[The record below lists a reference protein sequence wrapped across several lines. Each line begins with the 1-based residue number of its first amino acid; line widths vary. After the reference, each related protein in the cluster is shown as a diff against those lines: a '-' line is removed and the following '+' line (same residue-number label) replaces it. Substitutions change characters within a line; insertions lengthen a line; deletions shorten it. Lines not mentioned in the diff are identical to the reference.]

1 VFGFAWLLV
10 VPVLGFLI
18 FIHELGHFLTAKWFG
33 ITVKEFGF
41 GFPPRLIGF
50 KFSRYGTIYSIN
62 WIPLGGFV
70 RMIGENGENV
80 TEEDTER
87 HLSEKSVVFIRRGAD
102 EAGETSDHASKHDS
116 VMEPRQGNVALVQSG
131 EDEATEPQGEKPP
144 VEVSFA
150 DQTVLK
156 RAIVLS
162 AGSFMNLLFPV
173 VTFAVL
179 FLLPQDAIVGSVVV
193 NGVAPGSPAAR
204 AGIREGDTIIAVQGR
219 SVDNHIELI
228 QRVMTRLGSA
238 TEIEIRRGA
247 FITGNPIPEPI
258 SADTEIVML
267 VPRLNP
273 PDLVVVENVGDPS
286 KEVSLAEAQKYL
298 PELQVG
304 DTLTQG
310 SVGIMI
316 GTFGQHTEKR
326 SYPVWDAVP
335 MSFQK
340 MWDVVLLT
348 KNGVARWTAGGPDP
362 GFAGPVGIARVTGEV
377 ARVGISPLIE
387 LMALISIS
395 LGVVNILPIP
405 ALDGGRLLFVIIEW
419 VRRGKRISPQREGL
433 VHLVGFV
440 VLISLIVVISYF
452 DVVRLLNGDSLI
464 R

>member
-1 VFGFAWLLV
+1 MFGLPAWLLV
-10 VPVLGFLI
+10 FPVLGFLI
-18 FIHELGHFLTAKWFG
+18 LIHELGHFVTAKWFG
-33 ITVKEFGF
+33 ISVKEFGF

-70 RMIGENGENV
+70 RMVGENGENA

-87 HLSEKSVVFIRRGAD
+87 HLREKSVVFLRRRAD
-102 EAGETSDHASKHDS
+102 E
-116 VMEPRQGNVALVQSG
+116 SG
-131 EDEATEPQGEKPP
+131 GIDQELPP
-144 VEVSFA
+144 KEVSFA
-150 DQTVLK
+150 EQTVLK

-162 AGSFMNLLFPV
+162 AGSFINLLFPII
-173 VTFAVL
+173 TFAIL
-179 FLLPQDAIVGSVVV
+179 FLIPQDTIVGDVVV

-204 AGIREGDTIIAVQGR
+204 AGLREGDTIIAVRGR
-219 SVDNHIELI
+219 PVDNHFELI
-228 QRVMTRLGSA
+228 QRVMTRLGSPI
-238 TEIEIRRGA
+238 EIEIRRGA
-247 FITGNPIPEPI
+247 FRTGSPIPEPI
-258 SADTEIVML
+258 SSDTEIVTL

-273 PDLVVVENVGDPS
+273 PDLVVVENVNDPS
-286 KEVSLAEAQKYL
+286 KEVSLADAQRYL

-304 DTLTQG
+304 DSLVQG
-310 SVGIMI
+310 AVGIMI
-316 GTFGQHTEKR
+316 GTFDQHTEKR
-326 SYPVWDAVP
+326 SYPPWDAVP

-348 KNGVARWTAGGPDP
+348 KNGVARWMAGGPDP

-377 ARVGISPLIE
+377 ARAGGISPLIE
-387 LMALISIS
+387 FMALISIS

-405 ALDGGRLLFVIIEW
+405 ALDGGRLLFVAIEW

-440 VLISLIVVISYF
+440 VLISLIVFISYF
-452 DVVRLLNGDSLI
+452 DIVRLLNGDSLI

>member
-1 VFGFAWLLV
+1 MFGLPMWLLV
-10 VPVLGFLI
+10 FPVLGFLI
-18 FIHELGHFLTAKWFG
+18 FIHELGHFVTAKWFG

-62 WIPLGGFV
+62 LIPLGGFV
-70 RMIGENGENV
+70 RMIGENGENA

-87 HLSEKSVVFIRRGAD
+87 HLREKSVVFVRRGAE
-102 EAGETSDHASKHDS
+102 EAGEIDDA
-116 VMEPRQGNVALVQSG
+116 
-131 EDEATEPQGEKPP
+131 PP
-144 VEVSFA
+144 PEEVSFA

-156 RAIVLS
+156 RAIVLC
-162 AGSFMNLLFPV
+162 AGSFMNLLFPL
-173 VTFAVL
+173 VTFAIL
-179 FLLPQDAIVGSVVV
+179 FLLPQDTVVGDVVV

-204 AGIREGDTIIAVQGR
+204 AGLRGGDTIIAVQGR
-219 SVDNHIELI
+219 PIDNHFELI
-228 QRVMTRLGSA
+228 QRVMTRLGSP
-238 TEIEIRRGA
+238 TEIEIRRGT

-258 SADTEIVML
+258 SADTEIVSL

-273 PDLVVVENVGDPS
+273 PDLVVVENVSDPS
-286 KEVSLAEAQKYL
+286 REVSLADAQKYL

-304 DTLTQG
+304 DSLTQG
-310 SVGIMI
+310 AVGIMI

-326 SYPVWDAVP
+326 SYPLWDAVP
-335 MSFQK
+335 MSSQK

-348 KNGVARWTAGGPDP
+348 KNGVARWMAGGPDP

-377 ARVGISPLIE
+377 ARVGGISPLIE
-387 LMALISIS
+387 FMALISIS
-395 LGVVNILPIP
+395 LGVINILPIP

-440 VLISLIVVISYF
+440 LLIGLIVVISYF

>member
-1 VFGFAWLLV
+1 MFGLPGWLLV
-10 VPVLGFLI
+10 IPVLGFLI
-18 FIHELGHFLTAKWFG
+18 FIHELGHFVTAKWFG
-33 ITVKEFGF
+33 ITIKEFGF

-80 TEEDTER
+80 TEEDTEK
-87 HLSEKSVVFIRRGAD
+87 HLSEKSVVYIRRGIG
-102 EAGETSDHASKHDS
+102 EAGS
-116 VMEPRQGNVALVQSG
+116 VQNEQ
-131 EDEATEPQGEKPP
+131 PP

-150 DQTVLK
+150 DKSVLK

-162 AGSFMNLLFPV
+162 AGSFMNLLFPL

-179 FLLPQDAIVGSVVV
+179 FLLPQDAIVGEVVI
-193 NGVAPGSPAAR
+193 NGVAPGSPAAQ
-204 AGIREGDTIIAVQGR
+204 AGLREGDTIVAVQGR
-219 SVDNHIELI
+219 SVDNHMELI
-228 QRVMTRLGSA
+228 QRVMTRLGSP

-247 FITGNPIPEPI
+247 FITGSPIPEPI
-258 SADTEIVML
+258 SADTEIVTL

-273 PDLVVVENVGDPS
+273 PDLVVVDNVNDPS
-286 KEVSLAEAQKYL
+286 LEVSLTEAQAYL
-298 PELQVG
+298 PELQLG

-326 SYPVWDAVP
+326 SYPVSDAVP

-340 MWDVVLLT
+340 MWDVVLLS

-362 GFAGPVGIARVTGEV
+362 GFAGPVGIARVTGMV
-377 ARVGISPLIE
+377 AEVGISPLIE
-387 LMALISIS
+387 FMALISIS

-405 ALDGGRLLFVIIEW
+405 ALDGGRLLFVVIEW

-433 VHLVGFV
+433 VHLVGFL